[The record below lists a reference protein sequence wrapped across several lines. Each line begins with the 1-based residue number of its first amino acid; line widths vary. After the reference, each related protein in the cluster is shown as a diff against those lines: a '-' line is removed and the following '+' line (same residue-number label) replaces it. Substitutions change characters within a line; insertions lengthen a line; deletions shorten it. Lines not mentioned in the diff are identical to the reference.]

1 MSPKGSMMLPKKL
14 PKRLFKSKDVIH
26 SYQHDR
32 SAKSRMKQMSSAYED
47 VLQNIEI
54 ALVGTAH
61 QDPTI
66 DDRMID
72 EALQI
77 SINRMKPPRGTDS
90 RVVRLWERLGAMRE
104 LREDVSGGYLDC
116 MPSHGRRVGPPTLG
130 TGAGGDQLSRFR

>member
-1 MSPKGSMMLPKKL
+1 MMLPKKL

-32 SAKSRMKQMSSAYED
+32 SAKSRMKQMSRDYED

-54 ALVGTAH
+54 ALVGSAH

-77 SINRMKPPRGTDS
+77 SINRIEPRRGTDS
-90 RVVRLWERLGAMRE
+90 RLVRLWQRLGAMRE
-104 LREDVSGGYLDC
+104 LREDVPEDIWITCLRTVDESVRRHSMLASGETSYLDFVSQYV
-116 MPSHGRRVGPPTLG
+116 M
-130 TGAGGDQLSRFR
+130 

>member
-1 MSPKGSMMLPKKL
+1 MMLPKKL

-32 SAKSRMKQMSSAYED
+32 SAKSRMKQMSRDYED

-54 ALVGTAH
+54 ALVGPAN

-77 SINRMKPPRGTDS
+77 SINRIEPPRGTDS
-90 RVVRLWERLGAMRE
+90 RVVRLWQGLGATRE
-104 LREDVSGGYLDC
+104 LREDVAEDIWISCLRTVQESVRRHSRLAPAETGYLDFVSQFV
-116 MPSHGRRVGPPTLG
+116 M
-130 TGAGGDQLSRFR
+130 